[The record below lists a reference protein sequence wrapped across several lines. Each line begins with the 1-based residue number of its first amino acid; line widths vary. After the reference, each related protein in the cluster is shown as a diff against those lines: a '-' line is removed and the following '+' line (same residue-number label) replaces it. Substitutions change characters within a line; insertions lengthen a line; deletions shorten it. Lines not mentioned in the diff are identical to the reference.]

1 MQLSGAMQLLQL
13 PARSSSSDQQ
23 CSCAVGSDCWFGLLQ
38 GGGTSSPA
46 FFPVVSVLPHSLP
59 VSPVC
64 NSLSLHSGS
73 SLPSS
78 ASVWYIIGS
87 LQGLRV
93 FMDELLV
100 GDVRLV
106 MLVPQWFPKAH
117 VTFDWQR
124 LQGERVS
131 IVFVLRG
138 TMQVS
143 SRNTFLCSTACSCSQ
158 AVLGTLSVT

>member
-1 MQLSGAMQLLQL
+1 ML
-13 PARSSSSDQQ
+13 PTTLHLFPSPLNA
-23 CSCAVGSDCWFGLLQ
+23 CFGTIVG
-38 GGGTSSPA
+38 
-46 FFPVVSVLPHSLP
+46 VS
-59 VSPVC
+59 
-64 NSLSLHSGS
+64 
-73 SLPSS
+73 
-78 ASVWYIIGS
+78 
-87 LQGLRV
+87 QGLRV

-143 SRNTFLCSTACSCSQ
+143 GRNSGGNIPLQHSLQLFTDGAGCCEC
-158 AVLGTLSVT
+158 

>member
-1 MQLSGAMQLLQL
+1 
-13 PARSSSSDQQ
+13 
-23 CSCAVGSDCWFGLLQ
+23 
-38 GGGTSSPA
+38 
-46 FFPVVSVLPHSLP
+46 
-59 VSPVC
+59 
-64 NSLSLHSGS
+64 
-73 SLPSS
+73 
-78 ASVWYIIGS
+78 
-87 LQGLRV
+87 
-93 FMDELLV
+93 MDELLV

-143 SRNTFLCSTACSCSQ
+143 SRNTFSCSTACSCSQ
-158 AVLGTLSVT
+158 AVLGTLSVS